1 MLKRL
6 STIFCAFLLMMT
18 LSALPVYTQGAADAP
33 KPVPEVTFNL
43 KSLDGKTYDLER
55 MRGKV
60 ILVSFGATWCV
71 PCAWELAAIEELK
84 DEFKN
89 KPVEFLWVS
98 VETKQEASNAL
109 LKHYAK
115 TQRLTIPVLRDFDR
129 TTFAQF
135 SNRVRIPLVVFFDQ
149 QGKFVAP
156 AHRGMASEPIQYKNL
171 MRTRIEAI
179 LNARAN
185 ESGAVSAGSK

>member
-1 MLKRL
+1 MLQRL
-6 STIFCAFLLMMT
+6 SIIFCVALLMT
-18 LSALPVYTQGAADAP
+18 PAALTAYAQGAADAP
-33 KPVPEVTFNL
+33 KSLPEVTFSL
-43 KSLDGKTYDLER
+43 KSLDGKTYNLEG

-60 ILVSFGATWCV
+60 VLVSFGATWCV

-115 TQRLTIPVLRDFDR
+115 AQRLTIPVLRDFDR

-135 SNRVRIPLVVFFDQ
+135 SDRVRIPLVVFFDR

-179 LNARAN
+179 LNSPPAVA
-185 ESGAVSAGSK
+185 GAASAGGK

>member
-6 STIFCAFLLMMT
+6 STIFCALLLMMP
-18 LSALPVYTQGAADAP
+18 LAALPVYAQGAAEAP
-33 KPVPEVTFNL
+33 KSVPEVTFNL

-89 KPVEFLWVS
+89 RPVEFLWVS

-135 SNRVRIPLVVFFDQ
+135 SDRVRIPLVVFFNQ
-149 QGKFVAP
+149 EGKFVAP

-171 MRTRIEAI
+171 MRARLKAI
-179 LNARAN
+179 LSNSTVEAD
-185 ESGAVSAGSK
+185 SAGAK

>member
-1 MLKRL
+1 MLERL
-6 STIFCAFLLMMT
+6 STIFCALLLMALAT
-18 LSALPVYTQGAADAP
+18 LSASAQVGANAP
-33 KPVPEVTFNL
+33 ASAPEVTFNL

-60 ILVSFGATWCV
+60 VLVSFGATWCV

-89 KPVEFLWVS
+89 RPVEFLWVS

-149 QGKFVAP
+149 KGKFVAP
-156 AHRGMASEPIQYKNL
+156 AHRGMTSEPIQYKNL

-179 LNARAN
+179 LNATAS
-185 ESGAVSAGSK
+185 ETGISSAGAK

>member
-6 STIFCAFLLMMT
+6 STIFCALPLMALAT
-18 LSALPVYTQGAADAP
+18 LPAYAQGVADAP

-43 KSLDGKTYDLER
+43 KSLDGKTYNLEG

-60 ILVSFGATWCV
+60 VLVSFGATWCV

-84 DEFKN
+84 DEFKD

-109 LKHYAK
+109 LKHYSK
-115 TQRLTIPVLRDFDR
+115 TQQLTIPVLRDFDR

-135 SNRVRIPLVVFFDQ
+135 SDRVRIPLVVFFDQ
-149 QGKFVAP
+149 KGKFIAP

-179 LNARAN
+179 LNSPSR
-185 ESGAVSAGSK
+185 ESGTSSAGAK